1 MYTLYGSAGS
11 GSAAIELALL
21 RCDIEFL
28 QVEAASWQPDSALSE
43 LARANP
49 LQQIPTLVLPDGSVL
64 TESAAILIHLGLV
77 FPQAGLLPAMPLER
91 AQAIRGLVYIAANC
105 YSQIS
110 IVDYPERWIASDT
123 AAAAQLRDGARAQ
136 LHRHW
141 GLFADQFNAQSGQP
155 FLNGE
160 LPGAL
165 DHLAAV
171 VSKWSGTRAWLRQHK
186 PDFHATLERIE
197 ADPAVAAVFA
207 RHWGAAA

>member
-49 LQQIPTLVLPDGSVL
+49 LKQIPTLVLPDGSVL

-91 AQAIRGLVYIAANC
+91 A
-105 YSQIS
+105 
-110 IVDYPERWIASDT
+110 
-123 AAAAQLRDGARAQ
+123 
-136 LHRHW
+136 
-141 GLFADQFNAQSGQP
+141 
-155 FLNGE
+155 
-160 LPGAL
+160 
-165 DHLAAV
+165 
-171 VSKWSGTRAWLRQHK
+171 TRPVK
-186 PDFHATLERIE
+186 
-197 ADPAVAAVFA
+197 
-207 RHWGAAA
+207 